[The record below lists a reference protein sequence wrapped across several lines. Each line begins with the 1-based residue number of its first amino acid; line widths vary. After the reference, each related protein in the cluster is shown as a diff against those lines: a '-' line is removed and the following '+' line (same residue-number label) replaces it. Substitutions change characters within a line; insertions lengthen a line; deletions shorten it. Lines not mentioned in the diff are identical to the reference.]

1 MSSPITEYCVEHT
14 PAPVSPQ
21 YGAEGGFADYL
32 SCNGDEVD
40 PWGNQPRGG
49 KRGKREEREKK
60 EEKEQRQPPLIV
72 VEIR

>member
-49 KRGKREEREKK
+49 KRAKREERERRKRRK
-60 EEKEQRQPPLIV
+60 RRETAHFV
-72 VEIR
+72 VEVR